1 MGNGDQGRGFTS
13 AHVAQVKS
21 IAILGPGA
29 IGGFLAAILTR
40 AGHNV
45 TCIAREG
52 VEFKNGIHLESAIFG
67 NFRVF
72 PRIVYRL
79 DTEPDFILVTVKAPF
94 LRESLRAIP
103 KEQVKRAAMIPL
115 LNGLGHAEVLRG
127 DFGPRIAVGTIGR
140 MEAQL
145 EVPGQVKH
153 LSPYPPHVEFASDK
167 DIPRAALH
175 EISAVLSGAGTSTA
189 VLEREAE
196 VIWRKLVRLNAI
208 ASVTAASQKPVGF
221 VRNDPEWRKKLFGC
235 VCEGAEIA
243 RREGA
248 EIDPQEVMREIDALP
263 AELSTSLQRD
273 IAQGRPSE
281 LEAITGAVMRQAE
294 KYHISCPFIREVYE
308 GIKTKYSQL
317 VFSSI

>member
-1 MGNGDQGRGFTS
+1 VGNGDQRRGFTS

-29 IGGFLAAILTR
+29 IGGCLAAILTR
-40 AGHNV
+40 TGHNV

-52 VEFKNGIHLESAIFG
+52 VEFKNGIHLESAVFG

-103 KEQVKRAAMIPL
+103 KEQVKRAVMIPL

-196 VIWRKLVRLNAI
+196 VIWRNVFRYSSAVLSSDGLSCRESNASSLVSFDFAM
-208 ASVTAASQKPVGF
+208 AF
-221 VRNDPEWRKKLFGC
+221 EEEKKSY
-235 VCEGAEIA
+235 
-243 RREGA
+243 R
-248 EIDPQEVMREIDALP
+248 
-263 AELSTSLQRD
+263 T
-273 IAQGRPSE
+273 
-281 LEAITGAVMRQAE
+281 
-294 KYHISCPFIREVYE
+294 Y
-308 GIKTKYSQL
+308 
-317 VFSSI
+317 